1 MKIIFASTFCFVGK
15 SERAISYGKKRKR
28 NMASEKRLTPVLK
41 IKVPQVESLKILS
54 DGMTS
59 IGKIRFKQIM
69 G

>member
-1 MKIIFASTFCFVGK
+1 
-15 SERAISYGKKRKR
+15 
-28 NMASEKRLTPVLK
+28 MASEKRLTPVLK

-59 IGKIRFKQIM
+59 IGKIGFKQIM